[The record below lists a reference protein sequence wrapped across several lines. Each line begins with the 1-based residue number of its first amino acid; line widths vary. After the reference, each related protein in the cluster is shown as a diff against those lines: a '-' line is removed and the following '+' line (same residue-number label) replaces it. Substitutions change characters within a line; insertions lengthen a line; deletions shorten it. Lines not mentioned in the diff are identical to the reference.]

1 VKRTGGA
8 TGEGYVPASYVK
20 KLRAGSIG
28 EGPDPDTNTTS
39 SQGADGK
46 GEGDSADTAVVQSD
60 LATEAAATQAAL
72 TDQYERVLALFAD
85 RQKSLEEAIAY
96 HDFVFEA
103 AELEIW
109 VEERLR
115 TALEKDVGKDAEQVE
130 LLARKFDLF
139 KEDVASNVTRVN
151 RFVAGYLS
159 PPRRFSFFFL
169 SFSIL
174 RVFLFF

>member
-1 VKRTGGA
+1 MLAFPHTAFSKHTHTHTSVQVKRTGGA

-28 EGPDPDTNTTS
+28 EGPDPDSGEATATPAS
-39 SQGADGK
+39 GSDADGAK
-46 GEGDSADTAVVQSD
+46 QSD
-60 LATEAAATQAAL
+60 LASEAAATQAEL
-72 TDQYERVLALFAD
+72 TAQYDRVLALFAE

-115 TALEKDVGKDAEQVE
+115 MYRPLPCLNTA
-130 LLARKFDLF
+130 
-139 KEDVASNVTRVN
+139 
-151 RFVAGYLS
+151 
-159 PPRRFSFFFL
+159 
-169 SFSIL
+169 
-174 RVFLFF
+174 